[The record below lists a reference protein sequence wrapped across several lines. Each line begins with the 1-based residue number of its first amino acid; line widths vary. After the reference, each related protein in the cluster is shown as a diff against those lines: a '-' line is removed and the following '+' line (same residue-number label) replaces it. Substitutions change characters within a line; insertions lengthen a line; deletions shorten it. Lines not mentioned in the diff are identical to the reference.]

1 MFWLRVVKS
10 SLERQVE
17 FTSTKVGGAATSA
30 APFFRHVANIQSIIT
45 LWNNFLQLCSYL
57 HSINLCPLLFA
68 PMQPQTPPNPDRPQ
82 DQVAIE
88 LDTNI
93 ARNSIDGD
101 DHRQELSGFRAIFVS
116 VTVSG
121 MVFISSLSTGLLATG
136 LPNIASNLGIPDA
149 LILWPASIYGLT
161 CGCSLIPVGS
171 IADVIGSGPVY
182 LFGCVFLSLSFLAC
196 GLARTGTELILFRG
210 FQGVAASC
218 CLPTAISIL
227 TEIFPQ
233 GRQQTRGM
241 AILGAAQPLGYS
253 AGLFLGG
260 VLVDS
265 IGWRWGWYIASI
277 LSMLVF
283 GVVFRAVPRQK
294 QMSSDTWRRLAC
306 GTDWIGALIASACL
320 GILSYVLA

>member
-1 MFWLRVVKS
+1 MQSQTAS
-10 SLERQVE
+10 SLD
-17 FTSTKVGGAATSA
+17 A
-30 APFFRHVANIQSIIT
+30 
-45 LWNNFLQLCSYL
+45 L
-57 HSINLCPLLFA
+57 
-68 PMQPQTPPNPDRPQ
+68 Q
-82 DQVAIE
+82 DQAGIE
-88 LDTNI
+88 LDSNLT
-93 ARNSIDGD
+93 RNLTGEAERS
-101 DHRQELSGFRAIFVS
+101 QELSGFRAAFVS
-116 VTVSG
+116 VAVSG

-161 CGCSLIPVGS
+161 CGCSLIPIGS

-196 GLARTGTELILFRG
+196 GLASTGTELIVFRG

-241 AILGAAQPLGYS
+241 AILGAAQPLGFS

-277 LSMLVF
+277 LSTIVF

-294 QMSSDTWRRLAC
+294 QMSPDTWRRLAC
-306 GTDWIGALIASACL
+306 GIDWIGALIASACL
-320 GILSYVLA
+320 GLLSYVLA

>member
-1 MFWLRVVKS
+1 
-10 SLERQVE
+10 
-17 FTSTKVGGAATSA
+17 
-30 APFFRHVANIQSIIT
+30 
-45 LWNNFLQLCSYL
+45 
-57 HSINLCPLLFA
+57 
-68 PMQPQTPPNPDRPQ
+68 MQPQTPSNPDRPH
-82 DQVAIE
+82 DQVAIG

-93 ARNSIDGD
+93 ARNSVDGD

-306 GTDWIGALIASACL
+306 GIDWIGALVASACL
-320 GILSYVLA
+320 GILSYVLALSILDGAANETEKTSTHTKLCVA